1 MRKTKLTRKTTAKFS
16 FEHLRATI
24 SGLRKVFKTLFLLS
38 IITFSQTVYSQTK
51 TLNEKQAQGKVLA
64 FERSKGNCLACH
76 VMEEGELPGNAGPPL
91 VMMKLRFPD
100 KSILRQQIWDATIKN
115 PKTIMPPFGRHGIL
129 TEKEIDAV
137 VDYVYSL

>member
-1 MRKTKLTRKTTAKFS
+1 MQQKTVTKRTPTSSSCSHINTAFTGFGKVFKALILLS
-16 FEHLRATI
+16 VATI
-24 SGLRKVFKTLFLLS
+24 SCTAY
-38 IITFSQTVYSQTK
+38 TQTK
-51 TLNEKQAQGKVLA
+51 TLSETQAQGKVLA
-64 FERSKGNCLACH
+64 FERAKGNCLACH

-91 VMMKLRFPD
+91 VMMKVRFPE
-100 KSILRQQIWDATIKN
+100 KSVLKQQIWDATIRN